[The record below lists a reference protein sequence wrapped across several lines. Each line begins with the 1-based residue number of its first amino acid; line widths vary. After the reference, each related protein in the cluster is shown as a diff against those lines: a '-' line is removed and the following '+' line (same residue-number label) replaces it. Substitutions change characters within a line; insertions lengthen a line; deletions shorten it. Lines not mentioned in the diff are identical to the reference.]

1 MRSVKTQFI
10 VAISLLIITIL
21 SVNAFFI
28 IQGKKTELN
37 YDIYQNA
44 ESFAELTAERV
55 INNYELNYLS
65 KSFVNFDR
73 ELGNIKALN
82 EDISEIQI
90 TNYQGEVL
98 YSPEG
103 VEELKLDQELQD
115 RIQANLPSVKTLK
128 TDRVLFL
135 DKLADG
141 ETKFVDINGKLV
153 MSLLESEQI
162 ENIVY
167 PFEDNQHTIIYG
179 ASYENL
185 VHRIEQT
192 TLSIIILTTF
202 GVIIGIF
209 VAMILSA
216 TITGPLKVLTEGVK
230 VFAKG
235 DLTKRINVKSKNEVG
250 TLSKTFNQMAVEIE
264 KSTQELVEKERMQ
277 QELSLASDIQKDLLP
292 KKMPEYD
299 GIDIFAS
306 VEPAE
311 EVGGD
316 CYDFIPLSDDRMIM
330 YVGDVTGHGVP
341 SGIVSAISNAL
352 IEGFSDLYK
361 DLKALTVKLN
371 HVLKKKTRSN
381 IFITMVLCI
390 WDSTKKK
397 FTYVSAG
404 HEQIMIYS
412 AKTKEVTLA
421 NPGGLALGMLPDISN
436 VVKQEEI
443 ALKKGDTLLIYSDG
457 IPEAWQTDKE
467 MYGMERFQESLK
479 RHGEL
484 ESAELIHDA
493 IIKDVRDFMGS
504 YKQMDDI
511 TLMVVKGT

>member
-1 MRSVKTQFI
+1 MRSLKTQFI
-10 VAISLLIITIL
+10 VAISLLIVAIL
-21 SVNAFFI
+21 SVNAFFM
-28 IQGKKTELN
+28 IQNKKTELTG
-37 YDIYQNA
+37 DIYHNA
-44 ESFAELTAERV
+44 KSFVELTAERI

-65 KSFVNFDR
+65 KSYVNFDR
-73 ELGNIKALN
+73 ELGNVQALN
-82 EDISEIQI
+82 EDIDEIRI

-98 YSPEG
+98 YAAEDA
-103 VEELKLDQELQD
+103 EELKIEGEMLERVQS
-115 RIQANLPSVKTLK
+115 NLPSVKTAN
-128 TDRVLFL
+128 TGRVLFL
-135 DKLADG
+135 DKLANG
-141 ETKFVDINGKLV
+141 ETKFVDINGALV
-153 MSLLESEQI
+153 MPLLDTEQI

-167 PFEDNQHTIIYG
+167 PYDDNKHTIIYDV
-179 ASYENL
+179 SYVNL
-185 VHRIEQT
+185 VERIKQM
-192 TLSIIILTTF
+192 TLSIIVLTAF
-202 GVIIGIF
+202 GVIVGLI

-250 TLSKTFNQMAVEIE
+250 TLSKTFNQMAVDLE

-292 KKMPEYD
+292 KKMPEYK

-316 CYDFIPLSDDRMIM
+316 CYDFIPLSEDRMIM

-352 IEGFSDLYK
+352 IEGFSDLYNS
-361 DLKALTVKLN
+361 LTELTIKLN

-390 WDSTKKK
+390 WDSTKKE

-404 HEQIMIYS
+404 HEQIMIYN
-412 AKTKEVTLA
+412 AKKKEVTLA

-443 ALKKGDTLLIYSDG
+443 PLKKGDVLLIYSDG
-457 IPEAWQTDKE
+457 IPEAWQTETE
-467 MYGMERFQESLK
+467 MYGMERFQESFKKNATLK
-479 RHGEL
+479 T
-484 ESAELIHDA
+484 AEEVHDA
-493 IIKDVRDFMGS
+493 VIDDVRTFMGKH
-504 YKQMDDI
+504 KQMDDI
-511 TLMVVKGT
+511 TLMVIKGT

>member
-1 MRSVKTQFI
+1 MRSLKTQFI
-10 VAISLLIITIL
+10 MAISLLIVAIL
-21 SVNAFFI
+21 TVNAFFI
-28 IQGKKTELN
+28 IQGKRSELN

-44 ESFAELTAERV
+44 KSFAELTAERV

-82 EDISEIQI
+82 EDISNIRI
-90 TNYQGEVL
+90 TNYQGETL
-98 YSPEG
+98 YQADG
-103 VEELKLDQELQD
+103 VADLALDGEMTE

-128 TDRVLFL
+128 TNRVIFL
-135 DKLADG
+135 DKLSDG
-141 ETKFVDINGKLV
+141 ETKFVDINGQVV
-153 MSLLESEQI
+153 MSLLESEQV

-167 PFEDNQHTIIYG
+167 PYEDDKNTIIYDV
-179 ASYENL
+179 SYENL

-192 TLSIIILTTF
+192 TLSIIVLTAF
-202 GVIIGIF
+202 GVIVGVF

-235 DLTKRINVKSKNEVG
+235 DLTKRINVKTKNEVG
-250 TLSKTFNQMAVEIE
+250 TLSKTFNQMAVDLE

-292 KKMPEYD
+292 QKMPEYD

-316 CYDFIPLSDDRMIM
+316 CYDFIPLSEEKMIM

-361 DLKALTVKLN
+361 NLTDLTVKLN

-390 WDSTKKK
+390 WDNSKKK
-397 FTYVSAG
+397 FSYVSAG
-404 HEQIMIYS
+404 HEQIMIYN
-412 AKTKEVTLA
+412 AKKKEVTLA

-436 VVKQEEI
+436 VVKQEDI
-443 ALKKGDTLLIYSDG
+443 PLKKGDALLIYSDG
-457 IPEAWQTDKE
+457 IPEAWQTEKE
-467 MYGMERFQESLK
+467 MYGMDRLQDSLK
-479 RHGEL
+479 KHGEL
-484 ESAELIHDA
+484 ESAELLHDA
-493 IIKDVRDFMGS
+493 IIKDVRDFMGD

-511 TLMVVKGT
+511 TLMVVKRT

>member
-1 MRSVKTQFI
+1 MRSIKTQFI
-10 VAISLLIITIL
+10 VAISILIVAIL
-21 SVNAFFI
+21 SVNAFFL
-28 IQGKKTELN
+28 IQGKKSELTF
-37 YDIYQNA
+37 DIYRNA
-44 ESFAELTAERV
+44 KSFVELTAERI

-65 KSFVNFDR
+65 KSYVNFDR
-73 ELGNIKALN
+73 ELGNVKALN
-82 EDISEIQI
+82 EDISQIRI
-90 TNYQGEVL
+90 TNYQGEIL
-98 YSPEG
+98 YAPEG
-103 VEELKLDQELQD
+103 AEALKINEEIEN
-115 RIQANLPSVKTLK
+115 RIQANLPSVKTK
-128 TDRVLFL
+128 NTDRVLFL
-135 DKLADG
+135 DKLPTG
-141 ETKFVDINGKLV
+141 ETKFVDLNGKLV
-153 MSLLESEQI
+153 MSLLETEQI
-162 ENIVY
+162 ENIIY
-167 PFEDNQHTIIYG
+167 PFEDNKHTIIYDV
-179 ASYENL
+179 SYDNL
-185 VHRIEQT
+185 VERIRQT
-192 TLSIIILTTF
+192 TLSIIVLTGF
-202 GVIIGIF
+202 GVIVGLF
-209 VAMILSA
+209 VAILLSS

-250 TLSKTFNQMAVEIE
+250 TLSKTFNQMAVDLE

-292 KKMPEYD
+292 KKIPIYE

-316 CYDFIPLSDDRMIM
+316 CYDFIPLAEDRMIM

-361 DLKALTVKLN
+361 DLTGLTVKLN

-397 FTYVSAG
+397 FSYVSAG
-404 HEQIMIYS
+404 HEQIMVYN
-412 AKTKEVTLA
+412 AKKGEVTLA
-421 NPGGLALGMLPDISN
+421 NPGGLALGMLPDISK

-443 ALKKGDTLLIYSDG
+443 PLKKDDVLLIYSDG
-457 IPEAWQTDKE
+457 IPEAWQTDTE

-479 RHGEL
+479 RNAKL
-484 ESAELIHDA
+484 KNAEEIHDA
-493 IIKDVRDFMGS
+493 IIKDVRDFMGKH
-504 YKQMDDI
+504 KQMDDI